1 MAWSSLVVI
10 VDDVDL
16 SAARTSVAGTLRII
30 HHAVAEVYVFCL
42 YGVLPFIGIVILVA
56 GVSCPSVSGTIKTR
70 TAVHEMAYEVMVEA
84 GKLTSP
90 DATVTMCSLR
100 VARIGKTLGNGT
112 PLHGEI
118 VVVVE

>member
-10 VDDVDL
+10 VHDVDL
-16 SAARTSVAGTLRII
+16 SAARPSVAGTLCVI

-42 YGVLPFIGIVILVA
+42 HGVLPLICIVILVT
-56 GVSCPSVSGTIKTR
+56 GVACPSVSCTIKTR

-84 GKLTSP
+84 GELTAP

-100 VARIGKTLGNGT
+100 VARIGETLGNGT